1 MEDTANRKIR
11 LCEIDYTNVWPITHE
26 FPLRRFHKEVEIV
39 KSVPRELNL
48 GMLRGEIDMG
58 PISSFAYGASF
69 ERYVLLPEL
78 SVSAYGPV
86 RSILLFYRGS
96 LEDVLYGHIALT
108 TASETSVNL
117 LKIII
122 EKFYN
127 GRPVYHFA
135 KPSLHDMMKEHDA
148 ALLIGDDAIR
158 ASWENHGYQYLD
170 LGAEWT
176 RWTGHSM
183 TFAVWAVRREMAERQ
198 ADLIARIHEAF
209 KESKAKAKADPS
221 RVVAAAVSRIGGDEK
236 YWFSYFNGLTHDFSL
251 TERTGLKQYYD
262 YAVEMGL
269 LPKTVPLNFFHTM
282 RIG

>member
-1 MEDTANRKIR
+1 MEDTASKIR
-11 LCEIDYTNVWPITHE
+11 LCEIDYTNVWPVTHY
-26 FPLRRFHKEVEIV
+26 FPLQQFHKEVEIV
-39 KSVPRELNL
+39 KSVPKELNQ
-48 GMLRGEIDMG
+48 GMLRGNIDLG

-69 ERYVLLPEL
+69 DRYMLLPDL

-86 RSILLFYRGS
+86 RSILLFYRGG
-96 LEDVLYGHIALT
+96 LDDVIHGHIALT
-108 TASETSVNL
+108 TTSETSVNL
-117 LKIII
+117 LKIIL

-158 ASWENHGYQYLD
+158 SSWEDHGYSYLD

-176 RWTGHSM
+176 RWTGQSM
-183 TFAVWAVRREMAERQ
+183 TYAVWAVRREVVERRGE
-198 ADLIARIHEAF
+198 LIAKIHDAF

-221 RVVAAAVSRIGGDEK
+221 GIVAAAASRIGGNER
-236 YWFSYFNGLTHDFSL
+236 YWHRYFDGLTHDFSL
-251 TERTGLKQYYD
+251 TERTGLKLYYD

-269 LPKTVPLNFFHTM
+269 LPRSVALHFFHTM
-282 RIG
+282 RIR